1 MARCYTVLLAI
12 GGAGG
17 HGRLGD
23 GGSSNADPI
32 FLKVEGGHL
41 AQSLLTV
48 SLCAILGFWTRDGR
62 PLTAPW
68 FTISVYAGIT
78 IPGPYLQGVRCNR
91 WVGHRKMFL

>member
-1 MARCYTVLLAI
+1 M
-12 GGAGG
+12 
-17 HGRLGD
+17 GD

-91 WVGHRKMFL
+91 WVGHRKMFF